1 MNERAVSRE
10 LLEATQQAVV
20 GAAGNVENMLQNTAG
35 ELAGGEE
42 AFYLSAEFWV
52 AAAFVLLVVALFLPL
67 KKRLSAYLDGHIARE
82 KGRLDEA
89 ERIKKEACKL
99 MAVYE
104 EKLDNLEAETKA
116 VVDNARKE
124 AAYGK
129 KKMTAELEQKISL
142 REKNIALRMQ
152 GDISRAES
160 RLTGEMAEYAVLLL
174 EKALQKKLDDK
185 SRSRLIDESIERI
198 SAEPRG

>member
-1 MNERAVSRE
+1 
-10 LLEATQQAVV
+10 
-20 GAAGNVENMLQNTAG
+20 
-35 ELAGGEE
+35 
-42 AFYLSAEFWV
+42 
-52 AAAFVLLVVALFLPL
+52 
-67 KKRLSAYLDGHIARE
+67 
-82 KGRLDEA
+82 
-89 ERIKKEACKL
+89 

-116 VVDNARKE
+116 VVDNAKKE

-129 KKMTAELEQKISL
+129 KKMMAELEQKISL